1 MNNKNKPFQATEYS
15 KKIDTNREVISYVG
29 DMAICLDDGIVIITK
44 QQAMDFWGLV
54 NQGVNIKSDDS
65 DQDKCPA
72 INEYCRY
79 YFYQHDDSIHDPT
92 IYCGHKDNTNKLDGN
107 CTRDLCP
114 ILVKNN

>member
-1 MNNKNKPFQATEYS
+1 MNNKNKAFQATVFS
-15 KKIDTNREVISYVG
+15 KSIGVTSEVLPFGG
-29 DMAICLDDGIVIITK
+29 DMAICLDQGIVIITK

-54 NQGVNIKSDDS
+54 EEKTIDDNI
-65 DQDKCPA
+65 DQEKCPA
-72 INEYCRY
+72 TNEYCRY